1 MDFKLVETQTSN
13 QCDEDDYTSEEEE
26 TYDDIHENKKQP
38 VMSSVDRKRENKTV
52 ECPNCHRKMNKKT
65 YKYSHKCPTTKTKPP
80 NAEPNNAEPNAPP
93 PETNIY
99 HRLLELE
106 FQRKEQ
112 LMKEKEEKMNRLIS
126 HAF

>member
-1 MDFKLVETQTSN
+1 
-13 QCDEDDYTSEEEE
+13 
-26 TYDDIHENKKQP
+26 
-38 VMSSVDRKRENKTV
+38 MSTVDKKRENKTV

-65 YKYSHKCPTTKTKPP
+65 YKYSHKCPTTKTKPKKEET
-80 NAEPNNAEPNAPP
+80 EPEPDAPA

-99 HRLLELE
+99 HRLLTLE

>member
-1 MDFKLVETQTSN
+1 MDFKLVEAQKAN
-13 QCDEDDYTSEEEE
+13 ECDEDDYTSEDE

-65 YKYSHKCPTTKTKPP
+65 YKYSHRCPTTKTKPKREET
-80 NAEPNNAEPNAPP
+80 EPEPNAPP

-99 HRLLELE
+99 HRLLTLE

-112 LMKEKEEKMNRLIS
+112 LMKEKEEKINRLIS

>member
-1 MDFKLVETQTSN
+1 MDFKLVEAQTTN
-13 QCDEDDYTSEEEE
+13 ECDEDDYTSEDE

-38 VMSSVDRKRENKTV
+38 IMSTVDRKRENKTV

-65 YKYSHKCPTTKTKPP
+65 LRYSHKCPTIKTKPKKEEIET
-80 NAEPNNAEPNAPP
+80 EPEQPP
-93 PETNIY
+93 QEQNVY

-112 LMKEKEEKMNRLIS
+112 LMKEKEEKMNKLIT

>member
-13 QCDEDDYTSEEEE
+13 QCDENEYTSDENE

-38 VMSSVDRKRENKTV
+38 VMSTVERKRENKTV

-65 YKYSHKCPTTKTKPP
+65 YKYSHKCPIEKTKPKREET
-80 NAEPNNAEPNAPP
+80 EPEPNAQA

-99 HRLLELE
+99 HRLLTLE

-112 LMKEKEEKMNRLIS
+112 LMKEKEEKMNKLIS

>member
-1 MDFKLVETQTSN
+1 MDFKLVETQTAN
-13 QCDEDDYTSEEEE
+13 DCDEDDYTSEEEE
-26 TYDDIHENKKQP
+26 TYDDIHQNKKQP
-38 VMSSVDRKRENKTV
+38 VMSTVERKRENKTV

-65 YKYSHKCPTTKTKPP
+65 YKYSHKCPTTKTQPKKEET
-80 NAEPNNAEPNAPP
+80 EPEPNAPP

-99 HRLLELE
+99 HRFLELE

>member
-13 QCDEDDYTSEEEE
+13 QCDETEYTSDENE
-26 TYDDIHENKKQP
+26 TYDDIHQNKKQP
-38 VMSSVDRKRENKTV
+38 VMSTVQKKRENKTV

-65 YKYSHKCPTTKTKPP
+65 YKYSHRCPTTKTKPKKEEIET
-80 NAEPNNAEPNAPP
+80 EPEQPP
-93 PETNIY
+93 QEQNVY

-112 LMKEKEEKMNRLIS
+112 LMKEKEEKMNKLIT